1 MRPALASLLAA
12 LALLAACA
20 SPPDLATTAEASP
33 PVLAAF
39 RGDPPV
45 TSADDWTSRRV
56 PLLRTAFLDGIYGHP
71 PALGAP
77 VVEAREALTLED
89 VGDAIVEQWTVR
101 LGDPAL
107 NRRFH
112 MIVASP
118 KGATQAP
125 LIVMELF
132 CGIRSAIPG
141 RPEAVF
147 EDKAVLPG
155 PCRSQTLDPV
165 IKVVLG
171 KRISGPS
178 IAEVTGAGYALAMF
192 YAGEIVPDDPD
203 LAPPAL
209 AALQPGVPADRRAG
223 ALAVWAGLY
232 STAFDALTTDPR
244 FDPARVAAWG
254 HSRYGKTALLAA
266 ALDPRFAAVISHQ
279 SGRGGASL
287 SRSSAG
293 ETIQQITESYGYW
306 FSPAYARS
314 AGRYDADID
323 QHQLIALIAPR
334 PVMLGSGLADTWS
347 DPAGAFRAAQGA
359 TPAYRL
365 FGSTGLTATQLKN
378 DFRPADDLAWWT
390 RGGGHG
396 ITTDDWDAFLKFLDA
411 HLKS

>member
-1 MRPALASLLAA
+1 MRIFGLGLL
-12 LALLAACA
+12 LILAACA
-20 SPPDLATTAEASP
+20 SPPDLATTAAASP

-45 TSADDWTSRRV
+45 TRAEDWTNRRA
-56 PLLRTAFLDGIYGHP
+56 PLLRAAFLDDIYGRP
-71 PALGAP
+71 PSLGAP
-77 VVEAREALTLED
+77 TVERRQALTLEGI
-89 VGDAIVEQWTVR
+89 GDAVVEQWTVR
-101 LGDPAL
+101 LGDPAG

-112 MIVASP
+112 MIVAAP
-118 KGATQAP
+118 RGATGTP

-141 RPEAVF
+141 RPETVF

-155 PCRSQTLDPV
+155 PCRSHALDPV
-165 IKVVLG
+165 LTVILG
-171 KRISGPS
+171 KRIAGPS

-192 YAGEIVPDDPD
+192 YPGEIAPDDPVVG
-203 LAPPAL
+203 PPAL
-209 AALQPGVPADRRAG
+209 AALQPNVPPDKRGG

-232 STAFDALTTDPR
+232 STAFDALTPDPR
-244 FDPARVAAWG
+244 FDASRVAIWG
-254 HSRYGKTALLAA
+254 HSRHGKAALLAG

-287 SRSSAG
+287 SRSRAG
-293 ETIQQITESYGYW
+293 ETIQQITDEYGFW
-306 FSPAYARS
+306 FSPAYART
-314 AGRYDADID
+314 AAAYGLDID

-347 DPAGAFRAAQGA
+347 DPAGAFRAAEGA

-365 FGSTGLTATQLKN
+365 FGSKGLTATQLKN
-378 DFRPADDLAWWT
+378 DFRPGDDLAWWT

-396 ITTDDWDAFLKFLDA
+396 ITTADWTAFLQFLDA

>member
-1 MRPALASLLAA
+1 MRLAFASLPFG

-20 SPPDLATTAEASP
+20 SPPDLATTPAATP

-45 TSADDWTSRRV
+45 ATAADWTERRA
-56 PLLRTAFLDGIYGHP
+56 PLLRAAFLDGIYGHP

-77 VVEAREALTLED
+77 TVEARERLTLED
-89 VGDAIVEQWTVR
+89 VGEAVVEQWTVR
-101 LGDPAL
+101 LGDAAA

-118 KGATQAP
+118 RGAARAP
-125 LIVMELF
+125 LIIMELF
-132 CGIRSAIPG
+132 CGIRSAVPG
-141 RPEAVF
+141 RPETVF
-147 EDKAVLPG
+147 EDKSVLPA
-155 PCRSQTLDPV
+155 PCRSHTLDPV
-165 IKVVLG
+165 ITLILG

-178 IAEVTGAGYALAMF
+178 IAEVTGAGYAVAMY
-192 YAGEIVPDDPD
+192 YAGEIVPDDLD
-203 LAPPAL
+203 LGPPAL

-232 STAFDALTTDPR
+232 SSAYDALVPDPR
-244 FDPARVAAWG
+244 FDPARVAIWG
-254 HSRYGKTALLAA
+254 HSRHGKAALLAA

-287 SRSSAG
+287 NRSPTG
-293 ETIQQITESYGYW
+293 ETIRQITDDYGFW

-314 AGRYDADID
+314 AGGYSLDFD

-334 PVMLGSGLADTWS
+334 PVLLGSGLTDAWS
-347 DPAGAFRAAQGA
+347 DPAGAFRAAEGA

-365 FGSTGLTATQLKN
+365 LGSNGLTATRLKK
-378 DFRPADDLAWWT
+378 DFRPGDGLAWWT

-396 ITTDDWDAFLKFLDA
+396 ITTADWKAFLQFLDA
-411 HLKS
+411 HLK